1 MTGVRGERVLRLAP
15 AGLHS
20 FTGLLTECGW
30 MLAARPYRVERTLH
44 RQALASPLT
53 QTRTERSHVTI
64 SIQSTSM
71 KTALTA
77 GAALLLTLSLSSCA
91 ASGADA
97 EGVAAEGVSYAV
109 DENTLVFGVVPDSVD
124 TQTNYQ
130 PLMDYIEQETGKSV
144 EYHESTDY
152 AALIEAAIAGK
163 IDAASFSGF
172 TYITATNNGAAITPI
187 SSIVTTQ
194 GEAPGYY
201 SQAIVPID
209 SDITTLAEF
218 AGKKVCFVDPSSTS
232 GYLFPSYNL
241 LEAGVDPVS
250 DVTPVFAGKHD
261 VSVQKVGEGK
271 ECEVGFAEDSE
282 VAKSDKVKVI
292 TDTMVPGA
300 PIVVSDTLPAELK
313 TQLTQALGQ
322 VTIDDII
329 NSGVTSADT
338 QAFRDTF
345 YATEPVDDQYYDTIR
360 DICAKTSATQCQD

>member
-1 MTGVRGERVLRLAP
+1 MAI
-15 AGLHS
+15 HS
-20 FTGLLTECGW
+20 AFS
-30 MLAARPYRVERTLH
+30 RT
-44 RQALASPLT
+44 
-53 QTRTERSHVTI
+53 
-64 SIQSTSM
+64 TSLGA
-71 KTALTA
+71 KTALAA
-77 GAALLLTLSLSSCA
+77 GAAVLLTLSLASCSA
-91 ASGADA
+91 DTADA
-97 EGVAAEGVSYAV
+97 AGTGTDGVSYAA

-130 PLMDYIEQETGKSV
+130 PLMDYIEQETGKTV

-163 IDAASFSGF
+163 IDVASFSGF

-187 SSIVTTQ
+187 SSIVTTE
-194 GEAPGYY
+194 GEVPGYY
-201 SQAIVPID
+201 SQAIVPAD
-209 SDITTLAEF
+209 SAITSLAEF

-292 TDTMVPGA
+292 AETMVPGA

-313 TQLTQALGQ
+313 TQLTEVLGQ

-329 NSGVTSADT
+329 ASGVTSADT

-345 YATEPVDDQYYDTIR
+345 YATEPVDDKYYDTIR
-360 DICAKTSATQCQD
+360 DICVKTSASQCQG